1 MLRLSLVI
9 PFALFAALGCGGSTD
24 QWKEV
29 AENARRN
36 QEAEDK
42 ALRGI
47 ADDSGLPEADAIKK
61 YLDSSPTVPKNLPP
75 DVAPGWAANQ
85 INNQWHLVVHAM
97 LQSQSADSS
106 PDERMRKERNTVR
119 WHMAG
124 SRRMLDHLK
133 GRKVQSVTV
142 SIYTKLTGQEKH
154 TELFRAVMTQ
164 ADVAKSEKNPDGV
177 DFHSSNNPQSA
188 EEGTVY
194 DPRGPKIGDC
204 WTVEL
209 NRYPDLEYKKR

>member
-1 MLRLSLVI
+1 MKRAVVI
-9 PFALFAALGCGGSTD
+9 VSFSLFAAIGCGGTTD
-24 QWKEV
+24 EWKEV
-29 AENARRN
+29 TENARRS
-36 QEAEDK
+36 QEAEEN

-47 ADDSGLPEADAIKK
+47 ADDSGLSEADAIKK
-61 YLDSSPTVPKNLPP
+61 YLDKSPTVSKNLPP

-85 INNQWHLVVHAM
+85 VNNQWHLVIHAM
-97 LQSQSADSS
+97 LQSQGVDSS
-106 PDERMRKERNTVR
+106 PEERLRKERDTIR

-142 SIYTKLTGQEKH
+142 RIYTKLTGQETH

-164 ADVAKSEKNPDGV
+164 ADLAKSEKIADVV
-177 DFHSSNNPQSA
+177 DYHSSNDPQSA
-188 EEGTVY
+188 AEGTVY
-194 DPRGPKIGDC
+194 DPRGPRISEC